1 MWAPLQG
8 TCRIWPLGK
17 RAVCR
22 VTPSYPQA
30 WRPRA
35 PRCERQ
41 DRQLDFDFQL
51 CEASGC
57 GARGGGSLIAPA
69 VPSVGNGGARETLAI
84 QSSQQL
90 NPLPR
95 RFWQGRKA
103 FPLLLP
109 GRWEKVLEL
118 GMGRMLRQVE
128 ETHGSGHALTGGTE
142 AAAGDFDPERWWG
155 AGRRGSRGQARCEEG
170 GGPVGG
176 GVCWPGPS
184 SL

>member
-35 PRCERQ
+35 PAVGGRTDNWILIFNCAKHQ
-41 DRQLDFDFQL
+41 
-51 CEASGC
+51 AVGP
-57 GARGGGSLIAPA
+57 GVGGSLIAPA

-118 GMGRMLRQVE
+118 GMGRMLWLVE
-128 ETHGSGHALTGGTE
+128 ETHGSGHALTVGTE